1 MLCRE
6 VQNYISSA
14 KGLPFFYV
22 VGDED
27 YCSVLEELK
36 QADISVVRMSDFC
49 FKGKDD
55 KFPSI
60 DELVDYFR
68 TSDVDH
74 RSNKFVVVGLGEYL
88 ALRGP
93 SIAYKELRRLKN
105 TTLGNARAV
114 LLLRGVSTQATKII
128 QDDNKIMAQQRAY
141 ISANPLTNVSITNIP
156 ENVGL
161 VAKSG
166 IKYLLHTLEDGTF
179 GNIYASTSLILDNT
193 LFPLSTLSDAYS
205 VVKLLVGDFTF
216 GRGLGT
222 EEQWQRFL
230 KDLNKCGRDIKTVFD
245 KYGID
250 ERIVDDL
257 CLAVSGLEYRNWL
270 VFLYFKTNTDQIQNS
285 YLKLVVDGTLNFEDF
300 KTNLMVKITE
310 FSHKNQHFRRLYD
323 ERKKLLKDFPEE
335 DIAVFVRANKID
347 QEESIYRL
355 TDNTLL
361 EKKTAI
367 KWIVQN
373 GFNEAISYVYPA
385 LAAYLKKYI
394 FDCPVFADELTEYF
408 DLYKRQKV
416 TNRISEDFV
425 KLVEKYASS
434 ILYAQLPTRD
444 NAIKAIVDKSSAY
457 LYWID
462 ALGVEYLSY
471 ITALAKKKGLSIHT
485 DIVRSDLPTIT
496 SPINKQFY
504 EQWAGGKKFKE
515 EQLDNIKHKEKGG
528 YFFTDDE
535 DPIHIPAELDIIE
548 KALNTAAMELGM
560 HNCKSFVIASDH
572 GASRLAVIKKQEVPY
587 ETDTK
592 GEHSGRCC
600 KAFDGCDVPYKIEDN
615 GFIMLSDYGRFR
627 GSRPANVEVHGGAS
641 LEEIVVPII
650 TLTLKKQTGVQIIVM
665 RPDDITADRHNGVTL
680 NMYISDVESPDNISI
695 VIEEK
700 PYQGKAKD
708 GTHYTFE
715 LKDIRRSKVTPYI
728 ADVFDGADL
737 IGSISFR
744 VKGKTATVKDG
755 FDFDDEF

>member
-36 QADISVVRMSDFC
+36 QVDISVVRMSDFC

-55 KFPSI
+55 KFPSV

-93 SIAYKELRRLKN
+93 SIADKELRRLKN

-128 QDDNKIMAQQRAY
+128 QDDNKMTAQQRAY
-141 ISANPLTNVSITNIP
+141 ISANPLTNISITNIP
-156 ENVGL
+156 EDVGL

-166 IKYLLHTLEDGTF
+166 VKYLLRALEDGAS
-179 GNIYASTSLILDNT
+179 GNIYASTSLLLDHT
-193 LFPLSTLSDAYS
+193 LFPLTTLSGAYS
-205 VVKLLVGDFTF
+205 VVNLLVEGFSL
-216 GRGLGT
+216 GSGLGT
-222 EEQWQRFL
+222 EEQWQRLL
-230 KDLNKCGRDIKTVFD
+230 KDLNKCGKDIKAVFD

-270 VFLYFKTNTDQIQNS
+270 VFLYFKANTDKIQNS

-310 FSHKNQHFRRLYD
+310 FSHKDRHFRHLYD
-323 ERKKLLKDFPEE
+323 ERKRLLKDFPEE
-335 DIAVFVRANKID
+335 DIAIFVRANEID
-347 QEESIYRL
+347 PKESFYRL

-361 EKKTAI
+361 EKKTAV
-367 KWIVQN
+367 KWIARN
-373 GFNEAISYVYPA
+373 GIKEAITYVYPA
-385 LAAYLKKYI
+385 LDTYLKKYI
-394 FDCPVFADELTEYF
+394 FDCPVFASELTEYF
-408 DLYKRQKV
+408 DAYKRQKV
-416 TNRISEDFV
+416 SNQILKDFV
-425 KLVEKYASS
+425 KLVEMYASD
-434 ILYAQLPTRD
+434 IIYAQLPTRD
-444 NAIKAIVDKSSAY
+444 NAIKAIADKGSAY

-496 SPINKQFY
+496 SINKQFY
-504 EQWAGGKKFKE
+504 EQWTGGKKYKE

-535 DPIHIPAELDIIE
+535 DPIHIPAELAVIE

-560 HNCKSFVIASDH
+560 HRCKSFIIASDH

-600 KAFDGCDVPYKIEDN
+600 RTFEGCDVPYKVEDN

-641 LEEIVVPII
+641 LEEIVVPVI
-650 TLTLKKQTGVQIIVM
+650 TLTLKKQAGVQITVIH
-665 RPDDITADRHNGVTL
+665 PEDITADRHDGVTL
-680 NMYISDVESPDNISI
+680 NLYISDVEFPDDISL
-695 VIEEK
+695 VIEDR
-700 PYQGKAKD
+700 PYRGKSED
-708 GTHYTFE
+708 GLHYTFE
-715 LKDIRRSKVTPYI
+715 LKDIKRAKVKPYTT
-728 ADVFDGADL
+728 DVFDGDDL
-737 IGSISFR
+737 IGSVSFKVR
-744 VKGKTATVKDG
+744 GKTATVKDD
-755 FDFDDEF
+755 FDFGDGF